1 MNIVNNTAIH
11 INFFIGNLK
20 RANAYAATMFNANE
34 KNFSS
39 VQIDEL
45 INDIVTGSEKLD
57 TVKQI
62 VKLDNFGQLTDSTD
76 EASFIRLNTDREVE
90 AFASICRYEGYCAP
104 PPTEPGD
111 YYYQPTIREDQFISI
126 KKIVNYCKDVVKKLN
141 VAEKILPDILKDA
154 EWYDGAVVAEQLTID
169 PEVAE

>member
-1 MNIVNNTAIH
+1 MAD
-11 INFFIGNLK
+11 LK
-20 RANAYAATMFNANE
+20 IITHTSYTYETTDGRDDFTSEAEALAW
-34 KNFSS
+34 
-39 VQIDEL
+39 Q
-45 INDIVTGSEKLD
+45 EKLD

-62 VKLDNFGQLTDSTD
+62 VKLDSFGQLTDNTD
-76 EASFIRLNTDREVE
+76 EASFIRLNNDREVE

-141 VAEKILPDILKDA
+141 TAEKILPDILKDA
-154 EWYDGAVVAEQLTID
+154 EWYDGAVAAEQLTID

>member
-1 MNIVNNTAIH
+1 MSKIKKIPCYYYETTDGRDDFTSEAEA
-11 INFFIGNLK
+11 L
-20 RANAYAATMFNANE
+20 AW
-34 KNFSS
+34 
-39 VQIDEL
+39 Q
-45 INDIVTGSEKLD
+45 EKLD

-104 PPTEPGD
+104 PPPAEPGD

-141 VAEKILPDILKDA
+141 TAEKVLPDILKDA
-154 EWYDGAVVAEQLTID
+154 EWYDGAVAAEQLKID
-169 PEVAE
+169 PEVRE

>member
-1 MNIVNNTAIH
+1 MSKIKKIPCYYYETTDGRDDFTTEAEA
-11 INFFIGNLK
+11 L
-20 RANAYAATMFNANE
+20 AW
-34 KNFSS
+34 
-39 VQIDEL
+39 Q
-45 INDIVTGSEKLD
+45 EKLD

-76 EASFIRLNTDREVE
+76 EAYFIRLNTDREVE

-141 VAEKILPDILKDA
+141 TAEKILPVILKDA
-154 EWYDGAVVAEQLTID
+154 EWYDGAIAAEQLTID
-169 PEVAE
+169 PEVEE